1 MANRQQVQPL
11 PNEHQRTAHSHSHLA
26 HHLNHQT
33 LAQQTSHHQYEDA
46 FTQRVDPQLQHDSNS
61 LHSVSPPGFRPLPP
75 RSQCTSTT
83 TTTTVDGP
91 TLQSTHLIGPGAI
104 NSASPPFAQQYNQ
117 QHLHSLPVHRQDQRH
132 YQQQAIPSPAFPLF
146 PTETDYLQAA
156 QQQQHH
162 QQQQHL
168 RAFQQQ
174 QQQQQQQ
181 RQQLYIQAH
190 HQQRQIQQQQ
200 HLQDAAHRSMHAPL
214 RPMPSGPS
222 TQQHLTRLSPE
233 SPLLDTTGLLDSSGR
248 LLLPSG
254 GSAVSSPSPEAESST
269 SASGRA
275 RSAPR
280 RNGHGVGYV
289 PGATTN
295 VTPQKDEE
303 GKFPCQNCHKTY
315 LHAKHLKRHMLRHT
329 GDRPYTCGLCN
340 DNFSRSD
347 ILKRHFQKCSA
358 RRGNPLGV
366 THLTLTH
373 AQQKLRQAEKER
385 EKQAAA
391 AAAQG
396 ASSKAQLSGS
406 ESKKASGKSCDGCV
420 KLKVK
425 CNLGQPCSRCNSKD
439 IPCTYTKHHLQSRR
453 DSSTDD
459 NDPYSI
465 YRGDVLDEATG
476 HGKEFRFPP
485 VTHPNAH
492 MAGSAH
498 AQTLPINQN
507 IRLDQQIPASTS
519 IGVLPGLELNQH
531 SPQSQSLFDT
541 TEHGGN
547 ATGDGTSSSG
557 PVGTTSTTGSDAV
570 DWQRLLETPFTTDPN
585 QFFSHTQPV
594 LQSGNNDNTIGEGI
608 DSLLFNFPPNQ
619 YRPLE
624 SSTHTFWSPDHHH
637 DTYSHQLLLQD
648 KCDSLIS
655 FIFDHPA
662 VSPLSGRTQ
671 PADSNEDLK
680 AWLTPQHLEHFI
692 QLFFH
697 HFEAHFPIIHVPT
710 FDIRSAHIGLLSV
723 LLLIGAVY
731 SPRGIT
737 VSQVRRLTDHVFLSM
752 THRVS
757 APAAVELEDIQAL
770 LLLHVL
776 MTWHGTS
783 SQRHLARTRYSFVL
797 DLAKR
802 INLFRP
808 LTAAELRTEISRPGQ
823 KYYRLPVSDLE
834 FSPLGSASFSWSS
847 WISQER
853 RYRCA
858 HVLYL
863 LSTAFLIYFNSPPKL
878 PTSDLDIPLPSD
890 DAPWEATDATT
901 CAAAL
906 GCYGDSRARGVN
918 LHGTRMPTQMR
929 FLDALKELLH
939 PHCTPLK
946 SSTNAFS
953 KFILVH
959 ALHIQLWLYQAGG
972 SWAKQAL
979 WPRYINGKEALGGAF
994 RKWGKCW
1001 KEDLGV
1007 QYPGIEIE
1015 QRKGFGRDGE
1025 VYAKLGLLM
1034 LGMEDRGA
1042 MGYEGDGDDEGA
1054 RRNMR
1059 VTLGLL
1065 GRCRGDRREEK
1076 GIDIDGSYGVEE
1088 LCFDMKLLFKPIE

>member
-1 MANRQQVQPL
+1 
-11 PNEHQRTAHSHSHLA
+11 
-26 HHLNHQT
+26 
-33 LAQQTSHHQYEDA
+33 
-46 FTQRVDPQLQHDSNS
+46 
-61 LHSVSPPGFRPLPP
+61 
-75 RSQCTSTT
+75 
-83 TTTTVDGP
+83 
-91 TLQSTHLIGPGAI
+91 
-104 NSASPPFAQQYNQ
+104 
-117 QHLHSLPVHRQDQRH
+117 
-132 YQQQAIPSPAFPLF
+132 
-146 PTETDYLQAA
+146 
-156 QQQQHH
+156 
-162 QQQQHL
+162 
-168 RAFQQQ
+168 
-174 QQQQQQQ
+174 
-181 RQQLYIQAH
+181 
-190 HQQRQIQQQQ
+190 
-200 HLQDAAHRSMHAPL
+200 MHAPL
-214 RPMPSGPS
+214 RPIPSGPS

-233 SPLLDTTGLLDSSGR
+233 SPLLDTTGILDSSGR

-254 GSAVSSPSPEAESST
+254 GSVVSSPSPEAESST

-280 RNGHGVGYV
+280 RNGHGIGYV

-391 AAAQG
+391 AAAHG
-396 ASSKAQLSGS
+396 ASNKAQLSGS
-406 ESKKASGKSCDGCV
+406 ELKKASGKSCDGCV

-425 CNLGQPCSRCNSKD
+425 CNLGQPCSRCSSKD
-439 IPCTYTKHHLQSRR
+439 IPCTYSKHHLQSRR

-459 NDPYSI
+459 NDPYGM
-465 YRGDVLDEATG
+465 YRGEVLDEATG

-498 AQTLPINQN
+498 AHPMPINQN
-507 IRLDQQIPASTS
+507 IRLDQQLPASTS
-519 IGVLPGLELNQH
+519 I
-531 SPQSQSLFDT
+531 
-541 TEHGGN
+541 
-547 ATGDGTSSSG
+547 ASSSG
-557 PVGTTSTTGSDAV
+557 PVGTTSAAGSDAL
-570 DWQRLLETPFTTDPN
+570 DWQRLLETPFPTDPN
-585 QFFSHTQPV
+585 QFFPHTQPV
-594 LQSGNNDNTIGEGI
+594 LQPGNNDNTLEEGI

-624 SSTHTFWSPDHHH
+624 SSTNTFWSPEQHH
-637 DTYSHQLLLQD
+637 DTYSQQPLLQE
-648 KCDSLIS
+648 KCDTLIA

-662 VSPLSGRTQ
+662 VPPLSDQNQ
-671 PADSNEDLK
+671 PAASNEDLK
-680 AWLTPQHLEHFI
+680 AWITPQHLEHFI

-697 HFEAHFPIIHVPT
+697 HFESHFPIIHIPT
-710 FDIRSAHIGLLSV
+710 FDIRSAHVGLLSV

-737 VSQVRRLTDHVFLSM
+737 VSQVRRLTELVFRSM
-752 THRVS
+752 TQHVS
-757 APAAVELEDIQAL
+757 TPASVELEDIQAL

-776 MTWHGTS
+776 MTWHGDST
-783 SQRHLARTRYSFVL
+783 QRQLARTRYSFVL
-797 DLAKR
+797 DLARK

-808 LTAAELRTEISRPGQ
+808 LTASELRSEVTRPGQ

-834 FSPLGSASFSWSS
+834 FSTPGSATFSWSS

-878 PTSDLDIPLPSD
+878 PTTDLEIPLPSD

-906 GCYGDSRARGVN
+906 GCYGDSRAQAVN

-959 ALHIQLWLYQAGG
+959 ALHIQLWLYQTGG
-972 SWAKQAL
+972 SWIKQAL
-979 WPRYINGKEALGGAF
+979 WPRYINGKDALENAF

-1001 KEDLGV
+1001 EEDLKI
-1007 QYPGIEIE
+1007 QYPGGD
-1015 QRKGFGRDGE
+1015 RKGFGRDGE
-1025 VYAKLGLLM
+1025 VYVKLGFLM
-1034 LGMEDRGA
+1034 LAVEERGLL
-1042 MGYEGDGDDEGA
+1042 GYVKEGVEENEEA
-1054 RRNMR
+1054 TRRNMN

-1065 GRCRGDRREEK
+1065 ERCKGGRREEK
-1076 GIDIDGSYGVEE
+1076 DAGIDDCYGVEE
-1088 LCFDMKLLFKPIE
+1088 LCFDMKLLFKPIQ